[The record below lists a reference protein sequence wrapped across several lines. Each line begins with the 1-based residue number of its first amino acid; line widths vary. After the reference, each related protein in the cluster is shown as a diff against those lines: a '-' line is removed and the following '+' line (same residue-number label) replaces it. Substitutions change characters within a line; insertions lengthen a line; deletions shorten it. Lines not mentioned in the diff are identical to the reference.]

1 MPQEMPDD
9 FHAWTKFLWDQVS
22 QGPNFLGPIFL
33 GTKFPGAQKNQGPT
47 VGELVNV
54 VIQIEPMFHKIISTD
69 TCFVLKGLISV
80 A

>member
-47 VGELVNV
+47 VGELVN
-54 VIQIEPMFHKIISTD
+54 
-69 TCFVLKGLISV
+69 
-80 A
+80 